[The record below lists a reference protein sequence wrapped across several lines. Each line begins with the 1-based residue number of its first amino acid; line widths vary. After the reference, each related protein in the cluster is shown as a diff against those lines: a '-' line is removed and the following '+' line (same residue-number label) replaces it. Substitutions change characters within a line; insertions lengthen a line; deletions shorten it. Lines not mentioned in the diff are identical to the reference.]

1 MRAEVVGGLMLAL
14 AAGSALAGSCT
25 GPFAV
30 GMAQPGF
37 NDPAR
42 AGRAVATR
50 VHYPA
55 TVAGT
60 GAAAIGGCGFPV
72 IAFGHGFTI
81 ANSAYAYLADGLA
94 SAGYIVVLPAT
105 ESGLSPSHLEFGRDL
120 AFVLGAVATAPQWAA
135 AAGSGRAIGGHS
147 MGGGA
152 AVLAV
157 SAANP
162 ATVLFAL
169 APAETN
175 PSAVTA
181 ASAIAAPALLITGSR
196 DCVTPTAQN
205 AGLIHAA
212 LQTPGTQKLLVDIG
226 GASHCQFTT
235 GSFTCSVGEQSCGG
249 SATIAL
255 ADQHA
260 QTLALLLPWLEQV
273 LAPAPFADGFEASG
287 P

>member
-1 MRAEVVGGLMLAL
+1 MRAEALAGLMLAL
-14 AAGSALAGSCT
+14 VAGSAVADSCT
-25 GPFAV
+25 GPFAIGV
-30 GMAQPGF
+30 AQPGF

-55 TVAGT
+55 MVAGV
-60 GAAAIGGCGFPV
+60 GSAAISGCGFPV
-72 IAFGHGFTI
+72 VAFGHGFTI

-105 ESGLSPSHLEFGRDL
+105 ESGFSPSHLEFGRDL
-120 AFVLGAVATAPQWAA
+120 VFVLNAVATAPQWAA
-135 AAGSGRAIGGHS
+135 AAGNGRAIGGHS

-152 AVLAV
+152 AVLGV
-157 SAANP
+157 GAANSAP
-162 ATVLFAL
+162 VLFAL

-181 ASAIAAPALLITGSR
+181 AAAIAVPALLITGSR
-196 DCVTPTAQN
+196 DCVTPTAQH

-212 LQTPGTQKLLVDIG
+212 LQTPGPQKLLVDIS

-235 GSFTCSVGEQSCGG
+235 GSFTCNVGEQSCGG
-249 SATIAL
+249 GATIAL

-260 QTLALLLPWLEQV
+260 QTLALLLPWLAQAF
-273 LAPAPFADGFEASG
+273 APVAFADGFEASG

>member
-1 MRAEVVGGLMLAL
+1 MRAEALGGLVLAL

-30 GMAQPGF
+30 GVAQPGF

-42 AGRAVATR
+42 AGRAVGTR

-55 TVAGT
+55 MVAGT
-60 GAAAIGGCGFPV
+60 GAAAINGCGFPV
-72 IAFGHGFTI
+72 VAFGHGFTI
-81 ANSAYAYLADGLA
+81 ANNAYAYLADGLA

-105 ESGLSPSHLEFGRDL
+105 ESGFSPSHLEFGRDL
-120 AFVLGAVATAPQWAA
+120 VFVLGAVSAAPQWAA

-152 AVLAV
+152 AVLGV
-157 SAANP
+157 SAASVAP
-162 ATVLFAL
+162 VLFAL

-175 PSAVTA
+175 PSAATA
-181 ASAIAAPALLITGSR
+181 AGTITVPALLITGSR
-196 DCVTPTAQN
+196 DCVTPTAQH

-212 LQTPGTQKLLVDIG
+212 LQTPGPQKLLIDIS

-235 GSFTCSVGEQSCGG
+235 GSFTCNVGEQSCGG
-249 SATIAL
+249 SATIAV

-260 QTLALLLPWLEQV
+260 QTLALLLPWLSQV
-273 LAPAPFADGFEASG
+273 LASASFADGFESSA